1 MIYRCRSD
9 VDGTKTPAI
18 EHLEQAGNQSPPHQ
32 FQDSPDQVQERS
44 PPTKQHCL
52 DHRDP
57 SSPIAPSPEPLSPIL
72 KERVCG
78 SSTYRCFFCFFL
90 YTDRATVGHLPISA
104 YTLHVTYIAFLLHA
118 GKLVPPKISIY
129 FCAHI
134 TVLRHYAAAALL
146 T

>member
-1 MIYRCRSD
+1 MHVHSIIMIYRCRSD

-18 EHLEQAGNQSPPHQ
+18 EHLEQAGNQSPLHQ
-32 FQDSPDQVQERS
+32 FQDSPDQVQERP

-78 SSTYRCFFCFFL
+78 SSTYRCVFCF
-90 YTDRATVGHLPISA
+90 LPVYRSSYGRTSA
-104 YTLHVTYIAFLLHA
+104 NFCVYIACDLY
-118 GKLVPPKISIY
+118 SI
-129 FCAHI
+129 FI
-134 TVLRHYAAAALL
+134 TCGQTSA